1 MRARRAVSA
10 APFAFLV
17 VPLHFAMTGL
27 MVFVLEIMR
36 AFSFRIA
43 ESRATLDLQTEG
55 SGLSLLPPLP
65 IFQDQDIG
73 MLTVLTL
80 VALMSMAISNALAPK
95 FAMGG
100 HVITLALFGG
110 LTCVM
115 TGFNMM
121 VIPPIAV
128 RVMLPEI
135 GT

>member
-1 MRARRAVSA
+1 
-10 APFAFLV
+10 
-17 VPLHFAMTGL
+17 MTGL

-100 HVITLALFGG
+100 HVITLALFGE
-110 LTCVM
+110 LTCGM

>member
-80 VALMSMAISNALAPK
+80 VALMSMTISNALAPK

-110 LTCVM
+110 L
-115 TGFNMM
+115 
-121 VIPPIAV
+121 PA
-128 RVMLPEI
+128 
-135 GT
+135 